1 MSRKPQ
7 KHEDPPSQFSVFE
20 GDLMNWAFSLIRV
33 GGRRPFDILT
43 RFLIIFTITW
53 VPMALLSL
61 ETVAALPAK
70 YEYAENFF
78 YDFAAYAQFF
88 IGIPLYLIAER
99 VIGES
104 IMGASRDFHET
115 GVVADEDEA
124 KLYEIEKKVE
134 RIRKAWWPEAICIIT
149 SFWFAFMAF
158 APELIRPHDSGMVTW
173 HVKEIDP
180 VQFMGW
186 TLTHWY
192 TPAGMFATFAA
203 LPLQTYIWVRWVC
216 KIWIWYWY
224 LRQVSKFKL
233 TLVASHPDHT
243 GGIGFLSEVQA
254 KFALVILAGGIS
266 GVVATVGYKIAIEHA
281 PVDIAPVWGLVLGFA
296 IGAPV
301 LFLAPLLLFTKQLAR
316 TKKRALSAFREK
328 AMINAKRLEE
338 KWLHTPYSDETESGL
353 RTELSQLN
361 LLGGFYD
368 KIHGMRVV
376 PFDLRS
382 AAQLFGSAIGP
393 LLPLIP
399 YFLHLEGPWKE
410 VFDEIIKLVP
420 KVKP

>member
-1 MSRKPQ
+1 MNRGFALIGVGSR
-7 KHEDPPSQFSVFE
+7 S
-20 GDLMNWAFSLIRV
+20 
-33 GGRRPFDILT
+33 PFDIFT
-43 RFLIIFTITW
+43 RFLVIFLITW
-53 VPMALLSL
+53 IPMAFLSI
-61 ETVAALPAK
+61 ETAANLPADA
-70 YEYAENFF
+70 EYARNFF

-115 GVVADEDEA
+115 GVVADEDEP
-124 KLYEIEKKVE
+124 KLYDIEKKVE
-134 RIRKAWWPEAICIIT
+134 RVRKKFWPEAICIGI

-158 APELIRPHDSGMVTW
+158 GPELVRPHNTGMITW
-173 HVKEIDP
+173 HVYAITP
-180 VQFMGW
+180 RPFLFW
-186 TLTHWY
+186 NLTHWY
-192 TPAGMFATFAA
+192 TPAGMYATFAA

-216 KIWIWYWY
+216 KIWMWYWY

-281 PVDIAPVWGLVLGFA
+281 PVDLPPVWGLVLGFA
-296 IGAPV
+296 IGAPI
-301 LFLAPLLLFTKQLAR
+301 LFLAPLLLYTKQLAR
-316 TKKRALSAFREK
+316 TKKRALAAFREK
-328 AMINAKRLEE
+328 AMVNAKRVED
-338 KWLHTPYSDETESGL
+338 KWLHTAYNEETEAGL
-353 RTELSQLN
+353 RTDLNQLN
-361 LLGGFYD
+361 LLSGFFER
-368 KIHGMRVV
+368 IHGMRVV

-410 VFDEIIKLVP
+410 VFQEFVKLIP
-420 KVKP
+420 KAH